1 MRSKTTGS
9 VLFPILF
16 GFFVMGFVD
25 VVGIATNYVKQD
37 FALSD
42 TLANLLPMMVFLWFA
57 LFSIPAGIWMG
68 RWGRRNTVLVALG
81 ITWVAMG
88 LPLLVYRFDCLL
100 IAFALLGIGNTILQV
115 SLNPMV
121 AAVVRPDRVT
131 SVLTAGQF
139 LKAIASFLGPILAAF
154 ASSYWG
160 DWKGVFWVYA
170 LTTFFAMVWVG
181 WRIPGKESDEERGT
195 SFASIWSL
203 CQQKEILW
211 LLIGIVCI
219 VGIDVGLNT
228 TIPKLLMERLAM
240 PLEEAG
246 LGSSLYFAARTAGS
260 FLGAILLTRMAS
272 RQFLRW
278 NMAGALVAFVG
289 FLGSASFGWMATW
302 IVCLGL
308 FCSNV
313 FSILFSFALAEAPER
328 QNEVSALMIMGVS
341 GGALLTPLMGL
352 MADAFGQEAAFGL
365 LGVCLVYIGWIA
377 IKNKN
382 RII

>member
-68 RWGRRNTVLVALG
+68 RWGRRNTVLMAMGFTL
-81 ITWVAMG
+81 VAM
-88 LPLLVYRFDCLL
+88 LMPLWIYRFDCLL
-100 IAFALLGIGNTILQV
+100 MAFALLGIGNTILQV

-121 AAVVRPDRVT
+121 AAVVRPDRMT

-154 ASSYWG
+154 ASSYG
-160 DWKGVFWVYA
+160 EDWKGVFWVYA
-170 LTTFFAMVWVG
+170 LTTLLAMVWVG
-181 WRIPGKESDEERGT
+181 WSIPSKEPEEERGT

-203 CQQKEILW
+203 CQQKEILL

-228 TIPKLLMERLAM
+228 SIPKLLMDRLAM

-260 FLGAILLTRMAS
+260 FLGAIVLARCAS
-272 RQFLRW
+272 RLFLRVS
-278 NMAGALVAFVG
+278 MAIALVAFVA
-289 FLGSASFGWMATW
+289 LLLANSFAAIAVL
-302 IVCLGL
+302 IVCVGL
-308 FCSNV
+308 ACSNV
-313 FSILFSFALAEAPER
+313 FSILFGFALAEVPTR

-352 MADAFGQEAAFGL
+352 VADQFGQVAAFGL

-377 IKNKN
+377 I
-382 RII
+382 RIKTK